1 MAPMV
6 PTMKYEKSWFLPK
19 LFLLTYLPKFGTFFC
34 WSLKNGLSYD
44 EPWAAPPS
52 RAADVPRARVVHWAE
67 AEAAAVRASVRDA
80 VVSGAMTDGSC
91 GRGRRGASGYRLG
104 GSIGRLDVDEEDKF
118 AD

>member
-19 LFLLTYLPKFGTFFC
+19 LFLLTYFPKLGTFFC

-52 RAADVPRARVVHWAE
+52 RTADVPRARVVE

-80 VVSGAMTDGSC
+80 VVSGAMTVIVGEVRE
-91 GRGRRGASGYRLG
+91 GRAGIAG
-104 GSIGRLDVDEEDKF
+104 GKSIGRLDVDGEVKF